1 MSANGA
7 LDIDKI
13 LLKEMKKMNPKDN
26 HENNNE
32 SIIEDLSLPQTEMIK
47 GGPTRP
53 AGGGGG
59 GNFPPIFDIV
69 DS

>member
-1 MSANGA
+1 
-7 LDIDKI
+7 
-13 LLKEMKKMNPKDN
+13 MNPKDN
-26 HENNNE
+26 HETNNE
-32 SIIEDLSLPQTEMIK
+32 SIIIEDLSLPQSENIK

-59 GNFPPIFDIV
+59 GNCPPIFDIV